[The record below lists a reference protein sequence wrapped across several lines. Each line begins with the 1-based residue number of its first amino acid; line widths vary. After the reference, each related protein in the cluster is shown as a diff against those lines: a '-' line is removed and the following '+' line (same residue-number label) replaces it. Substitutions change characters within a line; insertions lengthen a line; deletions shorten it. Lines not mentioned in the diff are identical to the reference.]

1 MSGHA
6 RRGRQEM
13 NFLNQQLVQTRGD
26 TVLDVRTG
34 RVSIIENYYRTR
46 LRGI

>member
-6 RRGRQEM
+6 RRGRQGM

-34 RVSIIENYYRTR
+34 RVSIIENY
-46 LRGI
+46 LPHSA